1 MKEAMQTNFGSVLP
15 YIYLGTNRPIYT
27 YNETSKTMQIWGGD
41 WGDTQTNPV
50 IAEAKQ
56 VLIDNGFTINNVTTN
71 ATNLNATKTS
81 SDGKSL
87 TVKLSKSNSRPLI
100 TLTDVEA
107 FYDGT
112 VTDWSTDVKTIL
124 KDDLKGETCIPFIY
138 LGTATPYITKNEKVT
153 DELYVQ
159 LAGSTWNSEVIDL
172 AKEKLDADTTDGG
185 WHAKIVKETT
195 QSIQAY
201 KIYSDHSALR
211 LELKKNSATINNVK
225 TPIVLNIYYDKV
237 DSTATVKTWN
247 DLTDATATSD
257 SKKLSTVMASVFDN
271 KTIPEFLLLK
281 DGLKLPNVS
290 STTTETSNKCVRFNL
305 YNVEFAP
312 SNLYRIAD
320 TLENAGYEID
330 LDAFGLQLTH
340 Q

>member
-1 MKEAMQTNFGSVLP
+1 MLTNLGSVLP

-27 YNETSKTMQIWGGD
+27 YNEISKTMQIWGGD
-41 WGDTQTNPV
+41 WGDTDTNPV

-71 ATNLNATKTS
+71 ATTLNATKTS

-100 TLTDVEA
+100 TLSDVEA

-185 WHAKIVKETT
+185 WHAKIEKEKFCD
-195 QSIQAY
+195 Y
-201 KIYSDHSALR
+201 
-211 LELKKNSATINNVK
+211 
-225 TPIVLNIYYDKV
+225 
-237 DSTATVKTWN
+237 
-247 DLTDATATSD
+247 
-257 SKKLSTVMASVFDN
+257 
-271 KTIPEFLLLK
+271 
-281 DGLKLPNVS
+281 
-290 STTTETSNKCVRFNL
+290 
-305 YNVEFAP
+305 
-312 SNLYRIAD
+312 
-320 TLENAGYEID
+320 
-330 LDAFGLQLTH
+330 
-340 Q
+340 